1 MNNQNVFKSLII
13 GLSVL
18 LSALVLGNAFKKR
31 NATLDSISVVG
42 LGAKQFTSDEI
53 LFSGSYS
60 VKAMDAKEAYAQM
73 LADKEKVQRFF
84 INKGFQAKEINF
96 SGVSFEKS
104 YRTLIIETG
113 NDETKSEQIFD
124 GYIAKQNISLTSK
137 KNPEL
142 MQRIEAVA
150 DQTAELINSGIEFNP
165 NAVQYT
171 YSDLPSLKHDLIVKA
186 TQDAKERADKIIKTA
201 EGKRGKLKTAS
212 MGVFQI
218 TGEGSDEEDSSGGN
232 NDIYSKQKS
241 ARITVRLEYELE

>member
-1 MNNQNVFKSLII
+1 MKDQSLVKSII
-13 GLSVL
+13 LSLCIV
-18 LSALVLGNAFKKR
+18 LSAVVLGNAFKKR

-42 LGAKQFTSDEI
+42 LGTKQFTSDEI

-73 LADKEKVQRFF
+73 MADKEKVNHFF
-84 INKGFQAKEINF
+84 MSKGFQAKEINF

-104 YRTLIIETG
+104 YRTITIESG

-124 GYIAKQNISLTSK
+124 GYIAKQSISLTSK

-142 MQRIEAVA
+142 MRRIEAVA

-165 NAVQYT
+165 NPVQYT

-186 TQDAKERADKIIKTA
+186 TQDAKERAEKIIKTA
-201 EGKRGKLKTAS
+201 DGTRGKLKTAS